1 MDGAVR
7 AGMTALALCATGC
20 VAGDRELEPDE
31 LDARDLLG
39 LAPSVAAGWDADER
53 AAARARLMDA
63 WAEAWTEGGAIS
75 EEAAWPDP
83 ARRAADATS
92 GLGAVNRRRAQSGQG
107 PVIAGAGEI
116 AARRIHVRI
125 ASPLELGLDDA
136 RDPEA
141 PAMIDAVGWRADEA
155 AVLSRG
161 VAWAANLAAASGHP
175 SGAPL
180 RLHAVRQAPF
190 GAVYLGEDVGMLV
203 NPVLLASIEP
213 AGTPPAVI
221 QQTATASPPERD
233 APLRSA
239 AGGNPYS
246 FYGSVAECAAAQ
258 RLRCEACLPS
268 STCELTSRDAPDGN
282 SECETLAGGDGAGYH
297 LYCVNLSLAIATVA
311 GCVNDEG
318 PACPQ
323 DNGASNQLV
332 RLEAN
337 RAFLDDATCGDALD
351 SCLASIYGEPDDDFP
366 SPPPDA
372 GPTPDGGEPPPPPPP
387 PPEPRDTEITCG
399 DADCDFSPQCDS
411 SCSSSCDDAFSC
423 NADCNEGEDGCDGC
437 DGDGG
442 DDGDGSGGS
451 GGGGC
456 DSGGDDGGGDGSSG
470 SSGCDSDSD
479 CGGDCN
485 GGDCGDCSGS
495 DCGDC
500 NSSGGSGGGSSNCS
514 VARRDPSRPAV
525 CRRGGNRDT
534 LLALAWALMPI
545 PYLERRRRRAR
556 RLASRKAA
564 P

>member
-63 WAEAWTEGGAIS
+63 WAEAWTEGGAIG

-116 AARRIHVRI
+116 AARRIRVRI

-221 QQTATASPPERD
+221 QQTATASTPERD

-239 AGGNPYS
+239 ADGNPYS

-387 PPEPRDTEITCG
+387 PPSRATPRSRAATRT
-399 DADCDFSPQCDS
+399 ATSRR
-411 SCSSSCDDAFSC
+411 
-423 NADCNEGEDGCDGC
+423 NAIRP
-437 DGDGG
+437 
-442 DDGDGSGGS
+442 
-451 GGGGC
+451 
-456 DSGGDDGGGDGSSG
+456 
-470 SSGCDSDSD
+470 
-479 CGGDCN
+479 
-485 GGDCGDCSGS
+485 
-495 DCGDC
+495 
-500 NSSGGSGGGSSNCS
+500 
-514 VARRDPSRPAV
+514 ARRAATTRSPA
-525 CRRGGNRDT
+525 T
-534 LLALAWALMPI
+534 PTAT
-545 PYLERRRRRAR
+545 EAR
-556 RLASRKAA
+556 TAATAATETAATTATAAAEAEAAAATAAATTAAAMAAPAAAAATATATAAATAAAETAATAAAATAATATAAAAAGAAAATAASRAA
-564 P
+564 IRAGLPSAGAAATATPCWRWPGR